1 MVFLFSTQ
9 VFHSDGFVDII
20 LEDRR
25 DLLILFQRKFIQRD
39 AFVDAEQYQLA
50 DDTVSI
56 TEWYAVVYK
65 VVSSVSSVGKSV
77 LGAGGHII
85 FVKFH
90 CIDHAGEKEPDSL
103 LRCR

>member
-1 MVFLFSTQ
+1 M
-9 VFHSDGFVDII
+9 
-20 LEDRR
+20 
-25 DLLILFQRKFIQRD
+25 
-39 AFVDAEQYQLA
+39 
-50 DDTVSI
+50 SI

-90 CIDHAGEKEPDSL
+90 CIDHAGEKSQTAFYGVDSIKGKFL
-103 LRCR
+103 IFLHIFIVGKRNALHSCEHGN